1 MAQTKPGELRGD
13 AAFLLS
19 EMKRAEQLHDD
30 LLSCEA
36 EIQRL
41 DLKRAALLAEKP
53 WLDAD
58 RSIALAAIDRDL
70 AEAQAF
76 HDETLAALLT
86 P

>member
-1 MAQTKPGELRGD
+1 MAQTAPRHPRDD

-19 EMKRAEQLHDD
+19 QMKRAEQLHDE

-36 EIQRL
+36 AIQRL

-58 RSIALAAIDRDL
+58 RSIALAA
-70 AEAQAF
+70 
-76 HDETLAALLT
+76 LLS